1 MPTTI
6 QGKQEYQRYMYL
18 QEKVVAEQTKFMEF
32 AKKVCSKRLSEFNN
46 VDPEIGVYV
55 FNMVEPE
62 ICMNI

>member
-32 AKKVCSKRLSEFNN
+32 AQKVCSKRLQEFNN
-46 VDPEIGVYV
+46 VDPEIGV
-55 FNMVEPE
+55 
-62 ICMNI
+62 